1 MTISSTTDDQQQSNT
16 ITSDNAT
23 VSSSQAKYTPKDED
37 QQNTQL
43 TPSKEASKQT
53 STADNNSTLKTKQQ
67 KIKVH
72 LVAVGSAPIIKKS
85 KFLMNY
91 NDKFAVTNTFLR
103 KILKLQSSTSNS
115 SVSSSSLFLYIN
127 AAFVPAPDE
136 LLGDLYD
143 CFNVRG
149 ELVIHYSLQEAW
161 G

>member
-16 ITSDNAT
+16 ITSDNAP
-23 VSSSQAKYTPKDED
+23 VSSSQAKDTPKDED

-53 STADNNSTLKTKQQ
+53 STADNSTPKPKPQ

-72 LVAVGSAPIIKKS
+72 LVAVGSAPILKKS
-85 KFLMNY
+85 KFLMNQ
-91 NDKFAVTNTFLR
+91 NDKFAVANTFLR
-103 KILKLQSSTSNS
+103 KILKLQSS